1 MRLLRELP
9 DEASAQRLVDA
20 LSDQGIDSELKQGQ
34 QNLTVWVIDE
44 AHMARATA
52 LTSDWFGPEQSEG
65 FVESAS
71 RGARARE
78 LTARIEERRQ
88 RHIEALA
95 RQLQAFVRPRPTP
108 LTWGLIALC
117 CALHLALWLLSDVFH
132 KDEQAMLSMLTIVDP
147 RRPVAVTFISMFGF
161 TLPWLE
167 LPLREPWRLLTPVLV
182 HFYLM
187 HILFN
192 MIFLRDLG
200 RVVEAF
206 HGTRYLAGF
215 VVVCGVLS
223 NIAQYELAR
232 NPNFAGMS
240 GVVYGLLGLVWMRH
254 KLDPSVGYQLGKS
267 MTQFMIIWM
276 GIGFLGDF
284 HVANWCHLVGL
295 LVGVSWAF
303 VTHKLSA
310 LRS

>member
-9 DEASAQRLVDA
+9 DEPSAQRLVDA
-20 LSDQGIDSELKQGQ
+20 LSDQGIETELKRGQ

-44 AHMARATA
+44 ANMARASTLSSGWLDQDQGEA
-52 LTSDWFGPEQSEG
+52 FEQS
-65 FVESAS
+65 SS

-117 CALHLALWLLSDVFH
+117 SALHLALWLLSDQFH

-147 RRPVAVTFISMFGF
+147 RRPVAVSFISVLGF

-206 HGTRYLAGF
+206 HGTRYLAAF

-223 NIAQYELAR
+223 NIAQYEIAR

-240 GVVYGLLGLVWMRH
+240 GVVYGLLGLVWIRH
-254 KLDPSVGYQLGKS
+254 RLDPGIGYQLGKPI
-267 MTQFMIIWM
+267 TQFMIIWM

-295 LVGVSWAF
+295 LVGMAWAF
-303 VTHKLSA
+303 ASHKLA
-310 LRS
+310 AVRG